1 MKVYI
6 LDQQFLS
13 DKEHEQ
19 LKNAFTSAGHE
30 ILFREWKT
38 SQEVI
43 DGARDADAIIL
54 MAVQI
59 TREVIE
65 ALPNLKVISRCGT
78 DTDNVDWRAATEQRG
93 GLQCPRSLYLRSGLP
108 HPSPC
113 CWRWSG
119 S

>member
-43 DGARDADAIIL
+43 
-54 MAVQI
+54 
-59 TREVIE
+59 E
-65 ALPNLKVISRCGT
+65 
-78 DTDNVDWRAATEQRG
+78 
-93 GLQCPRSLYLRSGLP
+93 
-108 HPSPC
+108 
-113 CWRWSG
+113 
-119 S
+119 